1 MELVDR
7 LRILTEGARYDA
19 SCVSSGS
26 RRKKAGGSL
35 GICHSWTEDGRC
47 VSLLKILQTNDCIFN
62 CRYCVHRTDRD
73 GPRTFLSA
81 REIADLT
88 VNFYRRNYIE
98 GLFLSS
104 AVRGSPAQAMETM
117 LASAKILRKE
127 YKFPGYIHLKGIP
140 GADESL
146 LKKAGYFA
154 DRMSVNI
161 ELPSAESLKKLAP
174 QKKPADIFNPMHF
187 LEKNRRE
194 EKGFLGAGQSTQ
206 LIIGASPE
214 SDREIISLASYLYG
228 KFSLSRIFYSAYIP
242 TGDPRYIPGVLNPPL
257 LREHRLYQADWLFR
271 FYHFSFDDIIPPGQ
285 NDLETE
291 LDPKSAWAL
300 RNFWFF
306 PVEVNRASYRELLKI
321 PGIGP
326 VSAHR
331 IIKARKERTLDY
343 SHLKKLGIVMKRAC
357 FFVTCGGRRIPG
369 LPSDPDHIRP
379 FLTMPVSRPRQ
390 PRLLAPPGGERF

>member
-1 MELVDR
+1 MELVER
-7 LRILTEGARYDA
+7 LRILTAGARYDA

-26 RRKKAGGSL
+26 QRKKAGGSL

-47 VSLLKILQTNDCIFN
+47 VSLLKILQTNDCIYN

-73 GPRTFLSA
+73 GPRTSLSA
-81 REIADLT
+81 REITELT

-104 AVRGSPAQAMETM
+104 AVKGSPDQAMETM
-117 LASAKILRKE
+117 LASVKILREE

-140 GADESL
+140 GAEESL
-146 LKKAGYFA
+146 LKKAGFHA

-187 LEKNRRE
+187 LERNRRE
-194 EKGFLGAGQSTQ
+194 EKGFLRAGQSTQ

-214 SDREIISLASYLYG
+214 SDREIISLASYLYD

-242 TGDPRYIPGVLNPPL
+242 TGDPRYIPGVQNPPL

-271 FYHFSFDDIIPPGQ
+271 FYHFSFDDIIPPAQ

-291 LDPKSAWAL
+291 LDPKAGWAL
-300 RNFWFF
+300 RHFEFF
-306 PVEVNRASYRELLKI
+306 PVEINRASYRELLKI
-321 PGIGP
+321 PGVGL
-326 VSAHR
+326 VSARR
-331 IIKARKERTLDY
+331 IIKARKEGTLDF
-343 SHLKKLGIVMKRAC
+343 SDLGKLGVVMKRAR
-357 FFVTCGGRRIPG
+357 FFIICRGRRIPG
-369 LPSDPDHIRP
+369 LPGDPANIRP
-379 FLTMPVSRPRQ
+379 FLTMPASRPRQ
-390 PRLLAPPGGERF
+390 RRLFAPPGGE